1 MHEPLFIQDISF
13 VRRTVIVQI
22 SCQFYKHDVDPIYV
36 EVAERQLHRILR
48 ANMTPAGAA

>member
-22 SCQFYKHDVDPIYV
+22 SCQFSKHDVDPIYV
-36 EVAERQLHRILR
+36 EVAERQLHLESSEQI
-48 ANMTPAGAA
+48 